1 MLGAVFM
8 YIAAMSKVSLFV
20 TIEVQPGKADAF
32 LVKIK
37 NQIEAIRREDGCE
50 VIDLYQNVT
59 DENQVHVWEVW
70 RDRDSWD
77 AHMANERSKDWQAT
91 AAEYVLGEKITVMK
105 NA

>member
-32 LVKIK
+32 LEKIK
-37 NQIEAIRREDGCE
+37 SQIEVIRNEDGCE
-50 VIDLYQNVT
+50 AIDLYQSVS
-59 DENQVHVWEVW
+59 DENLIHVWEVW
-70 RDRDSWD
+70 RDRSSWD
-77 AHMANERSKDWQAT
+77 SHMANQASREWQAT
-91 AAEYVLGEKITVMK
+91 ASAYVLGEKITVMK